1 MTVFDKGIL
10 ATHHPEKI
18 QRRMAFQQTPNGLGA
33 HSSIHRNSPTEGP
46 RRILGGLIIRK
57 ECWSLSW
64 RGRLLFAASAL
75 LAAFLGIFEIHP
87 FLAVTH
93 RVNAKILVVE
103 GWVHNFGT
111 DAAVQEFKTGH
122 YERVLT
128 TGGPEKGIGASSS
141 IYDTDAYQ
149 SAELLIKAGIP
160 VGLVQ
165 SVPSL
170 FVGRNRTYNSAV
182 TLRNWLQEHAP
193 QLHDF
198 NVLTED
204 AHARRTWLLFQAAF
218 GKQYHV
224 GIISVA
230 NPDYD
235 AKRWWHTSEGV
246 RVVIDETVAY
256 IYSKFFFWP

>member
-1 MTVFDKGIL
+1 MPSDPNAPDGL
-10 ATHHPEKI
+10 AAHTS
-18 QRRMAFQQTPNGLGA
+18 MLGNA
-33 HSSIHRNSPTEGP
+33 SPQNP
-46 RRILGGLIIRK
+46 RRRLGGLFVRK
-57 ECWSLSW
+57 ECWRLSW
-64 RGRLLFAASAL
+64 RGRLLFATFAL
-75 LAAFLGIFEIHP
+75 LAALFSVFEIHP
-87 FLAVTH
+87 FLTVTH
-93 RVNAKILVVE
+93 RVNTKTLVVE
-103 GWVHNFGT
+103 GWTHYFGV
-111 DAAVQEFKTGH
+111 DGAVQEFKTGH

-128 TGGPEKGIGASSS
+128 TGGSEEGAGTSSS
-141 IYDTDAYQ
+141 PIDTEAYQ
-149 SAELLIKAGIP
+149 SAELLQKAGLP
-160 VGLVQ
+160 AGLVQ

-182 TLRNWLQEHAP
+182 TLRHWLQEHAP

-204 AHARRTWLLFQAAF
+204 THARRTWLLFQAAF

-246 RVVIDETVAY
+246 RVVIDESVAY
-256 IYSKFFFWP
+256 VYAKFFFWPGEAQAKTEN